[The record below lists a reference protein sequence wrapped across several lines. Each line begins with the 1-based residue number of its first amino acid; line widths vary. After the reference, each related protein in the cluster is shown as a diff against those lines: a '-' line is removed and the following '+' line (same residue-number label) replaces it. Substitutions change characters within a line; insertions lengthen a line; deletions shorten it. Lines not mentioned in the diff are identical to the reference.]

1 MEQTFYYIIVGA
13 LIFEYTLSTLSS
25 VLNMNSIDEN
35 IPSGFEKYY
44 DKKKYS
50 KSQLYLRD
58 KTLFGLFSST
68 FSLLIVLLII
78 HKGLFGD
85 LDSLVSNYNDNQII
99 RGLMFFGILFF
110 INDFINI
117 PFSIYSTF
125 VIEEKYGFNKTT
137 VKTYILDKLKGYAL
151 TIILGTLIMSPIL
164 YFFNAYNTNGWLI
177 AWGIVTAFM
186 IAVQPLFVH
195 VIAPMFNKFT
205 SLEEGDLRSAIE
217 NFNCNRNSPL
227 PIFLFRNTRGCD
239 LNISLRSP
247 TL

>member
-13 LIFEYTLSTLSS
+13 LIFEYTLSTVSS

-35 IPSGFEKYY
+35 IPSGFENYY

-110 INDFINI
+110 INDRRM
-117 PFSIYSTF
+117 
-125 VIEEKYGFNKTT
+125 
-137 VKTYILDKLKGYAL
+137 
-151 TIILGTLIMSPIL
+151 TI
-164 YFFNAYNTNGWLI
+164 
-177 AWGIVTAFM
+177 
-186 IAVQPLFVH
+186 
-195 VIAPMFNKFT
+195 
-205 SLEEGDLRSAIE
+205 R
-217 NFNCNRNSPL
+217 
-227 PIFLFRNTRGCD
+227 
-239 LNISLRSP
+239 
-247 TL
+247 